1 MECRDVRE
9 MADSFLSGE
18 LLTETNHEI
27 LRHLDACSV
36 CRTDIASRRALRGS
50 LKTAFDRSEALKS
63 SAGFRSQLHGTLRSA
78 AFRTA
83 PHGAS
88 RLRGWLALAAMA
100 LLTVGLAG
108 AFWALHR
115 TLATEAFAE
124 AAVGDHRNCA
134 LEFHLAEKPISIE
147 AAAQRFDAAFRI
159 LHNVPPDSLTTG
171 AGPAR
176 VVERHSCVYDGRRFA
191 HIVLQY
197 RDTLVSLLVMRNDS
211 GAQIAI
217 PDEARLSRTERVVDS
232 MSVVSLHAT
241 HHVIF
246 LVGDVAQRD
255 LAQLADAIAGPLVR
269 QLAEV

>member
-1 MECRDVRE
+1 

-27 LRHLDACSV
+27 LRHLDACPA

-50 LKTAFDRSEALKS
+50 LKTAFDRSEELKS
-63 SAGFRSQLHGTLRSA
+63 NPEFRSQLHGTLRSA
-78 AFRTA
+78 AFRAA
-83 PHGAS
+83 PHAVS

-108 AFWALHR
+108 AFWARHR
-115 TLATEAFAE
+115 ILPTGALAA

-134 LEFHLAEKPISIE
+134 LEFHLAEKPISME
-147 AAAQRFDAAFRI
+147 AAAQRYDAAFRI
-159 LHNVPPDSLTTG
+159 LQNVPPDSLTTG
-171 AGPAR
+171 AGSAR

-191 HIVLQY
+191 HIVLRY
-197 RDTLVSLLVMRNDS
+197 RDTLVSLLVTRNDS
-211 GAQIAI
+211 GARIAI
-217 PDEARLSRTERVVDS
+217 PDEVRLSRTDGIVDS
-232 MSVVSLHAT
+232 MSVVSLQAP

-246 LVGDVAQRD
+246 LVGDVAQGD